1 MTPLV
6 MLLLV
11 WKSFILTSW
20 PGKFGVFF
28 FCFSSI
34 KRSYTLCPPSKLPG
48 ALSLLPPNSL
58 MLSALPFFFFFSF
71 PLLSSFTCTFLLFL
85 IPLYCTLLFLKDPY
99 LPVLSRL
106 SMILSN
112 V

>member
-58 MLSALPFFFFFSF
+58 MLSALPFFFFFSSLIF
-71 PLLSSFTCTFLLFL
+71 FYMHFSSLLDT
-85 IPLYCTLLFLKDPY
+85 TLLHLVIPQRPLFTRSIPSFHD
-99 LPVLSRL
+99 S
-106 SMILSN
+106 I
-112 V
+112 